1 MPKSRVGSASNNS
14 VTTSGTSSGVGKKGS
29 LRNVISRRVQKVT
42 CKNGKNCGNNVC
54 GGSFKANAACGRFRW

>member
-14 VTTSGTSSGVGKKGS
+14 VTTSGTAGGIGRTGS
-29 LRNVISRRVQKVT
+29 LSNVIGKRVQKVT

-54 GGSFKANAACGRFRW
+54 G

>member
-42 CKNGKNCGNNVC
+42 CSGDKRCGNNVC